1 MGERRRYRR
10 LAARRLQLRQDAT
23 RGHATHK
30 RRRVPLWGRAVS
42 VILGG
47 LAALSLGGM
56 AVADATAT
64 IDLSQRGVVTTG
76 VVVDAVDDFRGPH
89 HVTVRFVAGDGQ
101 EVQAETE
108 RFRRLPKVGASV
120 QIRYDPNDPT
130 TLESASY
137 PHDYWDTVVEGA
149 LAVAML
155 LLVWAVL
162 TGRGPDWLHR

>member
-1 MGERRRYRR
+1 VGEQRRHRR

-23 RGHATHK
+23 KGHAVHK
-30 RRRVPLWGRAVS
+30 RRRVPLWQRAAG

-47 LAALSLGGM
+47 LAAMLFGGM
-56 AVADATAT
+56 ALTDATTT
-64 IDLSQRGVVTTG
+64 IDLSRRGVVATG
-76 VVVDAVDDFRGPH
+76 VVVDVVDVFRGRDQ
-89 HVTVRFVAGDGQ
+89 VTVRFVAGDGQ
-101 EVQAETE
+101 EIQAETE
-108 RFRRLPKVGASV
+108 RFRRLPEVGTSV

-130 TLESASY
+130 TFESASY

-162 TGRGPDWLHR
+162 TGRGPDWLHG